1 MNWIETIIVAIVEGL
16 TEFLPVSSTGHMI
29 ITQNLLGVPQGD
41 PFVHAFTFI
50 IQFGAI
56 LSVVCLYWK
65 RFFQFDHTPAPE
77 GSNEI
82 YTAGKRLYRD
92 PDNKMVAGVLSGF
105 AAYTKTDPLLWRLGM
120 VILTF
125 LFGSGLLIYL
135 VLAITMPTI
144 GRPSWLRRMRHKYY
158 FYWLLFVGVLPAV
171 VIGLLAKKSGLLDWL
186 LDSVEVVAVMLVV
199 GGIFM
204 LYCDKLF
211 NKGSDENR
219 VNEPRAFKIGL
230 FQCISVIPGVS
241 RSMATIVGGMTQG
254 LTRKRAAEFSFF
266 LAVPTMAGA
275 TLLDLLDLL
284 KGDTSWATTH
294 NITMLILGCVVAF
307 IVALLA
313 MKWFVNFLTKYGFK
327 AFGYYRI
334 VVGTI
339 IIVLLLTGHSLVMV
353 D

>member
-1 MNWIETIIVAIVEGL
+1 MDWIETIIIAIVEGL

-29 ITQNLLGVPQGD
+29 ITQNLLGIQQGD

-65 RFFQFDHTPAPE
+65 RFFTFDNTP
-77 GSNEI
+77 
-82 YTAGKRLYRD
+82 D
-92 PDNKMVAGVLSGF
+92 PMAFTWWQKL
-105 AAYTKTDPLLWRLGM
+105 
-120 VILTF
+120 
-125 LFGSGLLIYL
+125 
-135 VLAITMPTI
+135 
-144 GRPSWLRRMRHKYY
+144 RHKYY
-158 FYWLLFVGVLPAV
+158 FYWLLIVGVLPAV

-186 LDSVEVVAVMLVV
+186 LDSVEVVAVMLVL

-204 LYCDKLF
+204 LYCDKIF
-211 NKGSDENR
+211 NKGTDANKLTEK
-219 VNEPRAFKIGL
+219 RAFNIGL
-230 FQCISVIPGVS
+230 YQCISVIPGVS
-241 RSMATIVGGMTQG
+241 RSMATIVGGMAQG

-284 KGDTSWATTH
+284 KDDTSWATSY

-313 MKWFVNFLTKYGFK
+313 MKWFVSFLTKYGFK
-327 AFGYYRI
+327 AFGIYRI
-334 VVGTI
+334 IVGGI
-339 IIVLLLTGHSLVMV
+339 IIVLLLTGHSLAMV